1 MPQKKSALF
10 SKKKKSKRGG
20 HKDLQG
26 SLINSAIVV
35 LSLLLVAFIFSF
47 TTRQTHHGVPIE
59 VTFPAL
65 PEQPR
70 LAVEIYEQKPVM
82 DIEVEILNGCGI
94 AGLASK
100 VSDLLRD
107 NKVDVVRS
115 ENADNFNY
123 TQTMLIL
130 RNENLDDLNYVA
142 KTLGLDPA
150 QDPRVIH
157 QPDESLSVDLT
168 LILGKDFSSIKSI
181 QKYIDN

>member
-1 MPQKKSALF
+1 MPWKNSSLF

-47 TTRQTHHGVPIE
+47 TTRQTHHGVPIK

-82 DIEVEILNGCGI
+82 DIE

-100 VSDLLRD
+100 VSDLLRK
-107 NKVDVVRS
+107 NNVDVVRS

-130 RNENLDDLNYVA
+130 RNENLEDLNYVA

-150 QDPRVIH
+150 EDPRVIH

-181 QKYIDN
+181 QTYIDN

>member
-1 MPQKKSALF
+1 MPR
-10 SKKKKSKRGG
+10 KKSKRSS
-20 HKDLQG
+20 HKDFQG
-26 SLINSAIVV
+26 SLLNSAIVV

-59 VTFPAL
+59 VTFPDL

-94 AGLASK
+94 VGLASK

-107 NKVDVVRS
+107 YNVDVVRS

-130 RNENLDDLNYVA
+130 RNENLEHLNYVA
-142 KTLGLDPA
+142 KSLGMNPTEDA
-150 QDPRVIH
+150 RVIH

-168 LILGKDFSSIKSI
+168 LIIGQDFKSI
-181 QKYIDN
+181 RSIQSYIDN

>member
-1 MPQKKSALF
+1 MPWKKSALF
-10 SKKKKSKRGG
+10 RKTKKSKKGG

-47 TTRQTHHGVPIE
+47 TTRQTHHGVPIQ

-70 LAVEIYEQKPVM
+70 LAVEIYEKKPVM

-100 VSDLLRD
+100 VSNLLRD
-107 NKVDVVRS
+107 NNCLLYTSDA
-115 ENADNFNY
+115 AD
-123 TQTMLIL
+123 
-130 RNENLDDLNYVA
+130 E
-142 KTLGLDPA
+142 
-150 QDPRVIH
+150 
-157 QPDESLSVDLT
+157 
-168 LILGKDFSSIKSI
+168 
-181 QKYIDN
+181 

>member
-1 MPQKKSALF
+1 MSRKKSSLF
-10 SKKKKSKRGG
+10 TKKGKSKKGSR
-20 HKDLQG
+20 KDLQG
-26 SLINSAIVV
+26 TIINSAIVV

-47 TTRQTHHGVPIE
+47 TTKQTHNGVPIE
-59 VTFPAL
+59 ITFPNI
-65 PEQPR
+65 PEPR
-70 LAVEIYEQKPVM
+70 LAVEIYEKKPVM
-82 DIEVEILNGCGI
+82 DIEVEILNGCGV

-107 NKVDVVRS
+107 NNIDVVRS

-130 RNENLDDLNYVA
+130 RNENLEELNYVA
-142 KTLGLDPA
+142 KSLGLNPTE
-150 QDPRVIH
+150 DPRVIH

-181 QKYIDN
+181 QAYMDK